1 MNIMQNKVPVITNIY
16 KALSNPVVYT
26 LLYILV
32 QRDEN
37 ERYDSQAIRTKLNL
51 TRKQYYK
58 TLSKLLDTGLV
69 KRSKTSKTNG
79 KYSLTSLGKVF
90 YYLLTIGENAANNHL
105 KLKAIDSL
113 YDEYPKEDRERFIDV
128 IIGKNQTLK
137 DILSTEDK
145 YYESTKAMEIR
156 DPSNTDM
163 IYKLGQKPIKILIV
177 EDEIDI
183 LFTYKSF
190 LINEGYFVDGY
201 TNPYEALR
209 AFLENTGENSLYY
222 DLVVL
227 DIRMPDFNGL
237 QIYQTFKAI
246 DDNVKVLFVSA
257 LDAAEELVKIFPDM
271 TSDNIIRKPITQL
284 QFLNAVR
291 NLITSSV

>member
-1 MNIMQNKVPVITNIY
+1 MQNTVTVITNIY
-16 KALSNPVVYT
+16 KVLSNPGVYT
-26 LLYILV
+26 LLNTLV
-32 QRDEN
+32 RCDDETEQYN
-37 ERYDSQAIRTKLNL
+37 SQAIRTKLNL

-69 KRSKTSKTNG
+69 KRTKNSKTNK

-90 YYLLTIGENAANNHL
+90 YYLQIIGENAASNHL

-128 IIGKNQTLK
+128 IMGKNQIIRE
-137 DILSTEDK
+137 ILSTEDN
-145 YYESTKAMEIR
+145 YHV
-156 DPSNTDM
+156 SNKTMAIQEDSQS
-163 IYKLGQKPIKILIV
+163 INRNDQHGQKPKILIV

-201 TNPYEALR
+201 TNPYEALK
-209 AFLENTGENSLYY
+209 AFLENNVGNSLYY

-227 DIRMPDFNGL
+227 DIRMPEFNGL

>member
-1 MNIMQNKVPVITNIY
+1 MQNTVTVITNIY
-16 KALSNPVVYT
+16 KVLSNPVVYT
-26 LLYILV
+26 LLNTLV
-32 QRDEN
+32 RRDDEN
-37 ERYDSQAIRTKLNL
+37 ERYNSQAIRTKLNL
-51 TRKQYYK
+51 TRKQYYN

-69 KRSKTSKTNG
+69 KRTKNSKTNK

-90 YYLLTIGENAANNHL
+90 YYLQIIGENAANNHL

-128 IIGKNQTLK
+128 IIGKNQIIRE
-137 DILSTEDK
+137 ILSTEDN
-145 YYESTKAMEIR
+145 YHV
-156 DPSNTDM
+156 SNKTMAIQEDSQS
-163 IYKLGQKPIKILIV
+163 INRNDQQGQKPKILIV

-201 TNPYEALR
+201 TNPYEALK
-209 AFLENTGENSLYY
+209 AFLENNVGNSLYY

-227 DIRMPDFNGL
+227 DIRIPEFNGL

-291 NLITSSV
+291 NLITSSI

>member
-1 MNIMQNKVPVITNIY
+1 MQNTVTVITNIY
-16 KALSNPVVYT
+16 KVLSNPVVYT
-26 LLYILV
+26 LLNTLV
-32 QRDEN
+32 RRDDEN
-37 ERYDSQAIRTKLNL
+37 ERYNSQAIRTKLNL
-51 TRKQYYK
+51 TRKQYYN

-69 KRSKTSKTNG
+69 KRTKNSKTNK

-90 YYLLTIGENAANNHL
+90 YYLQIIGENAANNHL

-128 IIGKNQTLK
+128 IIGKNQIIRE
-137 DILSTEDK
+137 ILSTEDN
-145 YYESTKAMEIR
+145 YHV
-156 DPSNTDM
+156 SNKTMAIQEDSQS
-163 IYKLGQKPIKILIV
+163 INRNDQQGQKPKILIV

-201 TNPYEALR
+201 TNPYEALK
-209 AFLENTGENSLYY
+209 AFLENNVGNSLYY

-227 DIRMPDFNGL
+227 DIRIPEFNGL

>member
-1 MNIMQNKVPVITNIY
+1 MQNTVTVITNIY
-16 KALSNPVVYT
+16 KVLSNPVVYT
-26 LLYILV
+26 LLNTLV
-32 QRDEN
+32 RRDDEN
-37 ERYDSQAIRTKLNL
+37 ERYNSKDIRTKLNL
-51 TRKQYYK
+51 TRKQYYN

-69 KRSKTSKTNG
+69 KRTKNSKTNK

-90 YYLLTIGENAANNHL
+90 YYLQIIGENAANNHL

-128 IIGKNQTLK
+128 IIGKNQIIRE
-137 DILSTEDK
+137 ILSTEDN
-145 YYESTKAMEIR
+145 YHV
-156 DPSNTDM
+156 SNKTMAIQEDSQS
-163 IYKLGQKPIKILIV
+163 INRNDQQGQKPKILIV

-201 TNPYEALR
+201 TNPYEALK
-209 AFLENTGENSLYY
+209 AFLENNVGNSLYY

-227 DIRMPDFNGL
+227 DIRIPEFNGL

>member
-1 MNIMQNKVPVITNIY
+1 MQNTVTVITNIY
-16 KALSNPVVYT
+16 KVLSNPVVYT
-26 LLYILV
+26 LLNTLV
-32 QRDEN
+32 RRDDEN
-37 ERYDSQAIRTKLNL
+37 ERYNSQAIRTKLNL
-51 TRKQYYK
+51 TRKQYYN

-69 KRSKTSKTNG
+69 KRTKNSKTNK

-90 YYLLTIGENAANNHL
+90 YYLQIIGENAANNHL

-128 IIGKNQTLK
+128 IIGKNQIIRE
-137 DILSTEDK
+137 ILSTEDN
-145 YYESTKAMEIR
+145 YHI
-156 DPSNTDM
+156 SNKTMAIQEDSQS
-163 IYKLGQKPIKILIV
+163 INRNDQQGRKPKILIV

-201 TNPYEALR
+201 TNPYEALK
-209 AFLENTGENSLYY
+209 AFLENNVGNSLYY
-222 DLVVL
+222 DLVIL
-227 DIRMPDFNGL
+227 DIRMPEFNGL

>member
-1 MNIMQNKVPVITNIY
+1 MQNTVTVITNIY
-16 KALSNPVVYT
+16 KVLSNPVVYT
-26 LLYILV
+26 LLNTLV
-32 QRDEN
+32 RRDDEN
-37 ERYDSQAIRTKLNL
+37 ERYNSQAIRTKLNL
-51 TRKQYYK
+51 TRKQYYN

-69 KRSKTSKTNG
+69 KRTKNSKTNK

-90 YYLLTIGENAANNHL
+90 YYLQIIGENAANNHL

-128 IIGKNQTLK
+128 ILGKNQIIRE
-137 DILSTEDK
+137 ILSTEDN
-145 YYESTKAMEIR
+145 YHV
-156 DPSNTDM
+156 SNKTMAIQEDSQS
-163 IYKLGQKPIKILIV
+163 INRNDQQGQKPKILIV

-201 TNPYEALR
+201 TNPYEALK
-209 AFLENTGENSLYY
+209 AFLENNVGNSLYY

-227 DIRMPDFNGL
+227 DIRIPEFNGL

>member
-1 MNIMQNKVPVITNIY
+1 MQNTVTLITNIY
-16 KALSNPVVYT
+16 KVLSNPVVYT
-26 LLYILV
+26 LLNTLV
-32 QRDEN
+32 RRDDEN
-37 ERYDSQAIRTKLNL
+37 ERYNSQAIRTKLNL
-51 TRKQYYK
+51 TRKQYYN

-69 KRSKTSKTNG
+69 KRTKNSKTNK

-90 YYLLTIGENAANNHL
+90 YYLQIIGENAANNHL

-128 IIGKNQTLK
+128 IIGKNQIIRE
-137 DILSTEDK
+137 ILSTEDN
-145 YYESTKAMEIR
+145 YHV
-156 DPSNTDM
+156 SNKTMAIQEDSQS
-163 IYKLGQKPIKILIV
+163 INRNDQQGQKPKILIV
-177 EDEIDI
+177 EDEIDL

-201 TNPYEALR
+201 TNPYEALK
-209 AFLENTGENSLYY
+209 AFLENNVGNSLYY

-227 DIRMPDFNGL
+227 DIRIPEFNGL

>member
-1 MNIMQNKVPVITNIY
+1 MQNRVTVITNIY
-16 KALSNPVVYT
+16 KVLSNPVVYT
-26 LLYILV
+26 LLNTLV
-32 QRDEN
+32 RLDEN
-37 ERYDSQAIRTKLNL
+37 ERYNSQAIRTKLNL

-69 KRSKTSKTNG
+69 KRTKSSKTNG

-90 YYLLTIGENAANNHL
+90 YYLQIIGENAANNHL

-128 IIGKNQTLK
+128 IIGKNQIIK
-137 DILSTEDK
+137 DILSTEDDYHVTNK
-145 YYESTKAMEIR
+145 TMAIQEDSSSIDR
-156 DPSNTDM
+156 NHQQ
-163 IYKLGQKPIKILIV
+163 GQKPLKILIV

-201 TNPYEALR
+201 TNPYEALK
-209 AFLENTGENSLYY
+209 AFLENNVGNSLYY

-227 DIRMPDFNGL
+227 DIRMPEFNGL

-271 TSDNIIRKPITQL
+271 TPDNIIRKPINQL

-291 NLITSSV
+291 NLITTSA

>member
-1 MNIMQNKVPVITNIY
+1 MQNTVTVITNIY
-16 KALSNPVVYT
+16 KVLSNPVVYT
-26 LLYILV
+26 LLNTLV
-32 QRDEN
+32 RRDDEN
-37 ERYDSQAIRTKLNL
+37 ERYNSQAIRTKLNL
-51 TRKQYYK
+51 TRKQYYN

-69 KRSKTSKTNG
+69 KRTKNSKTNK

-90 YYLLTIGENAANNHL
+90 YYLQIIGENAANNHL

-128 IIGKNQTLK
+128 VIGKNQIIRE
-137 DILSTEDK
+137 ILSTEDN
-145 YYESTKAMEIR
+145 YHV
-156 DPSNTDM
+156 SNKTMAIQEDSQS
-163 IYKLGQKPIKILIV
+163 INRNDQQGQKPKILIV

-201 TNPYEALR
+201 TNPYEALK
-209 AFLENTGENSLYY
+209 AFLENNVGNSLYY

-227 DIRMPDFNGL
+227 DIRIPEFNGL

>member
-1 MNIMQNKVPVITNIY
+1 MQNTVTVITNIY
-16 KALSNPVVYT
+16 KVLSNPVVYT
-26 LLYILV
+26 LLNTLV
-32 QRDEN
+32 RRDDD
-37 ERYDSQAIRTKLNL
+37 ERYNSQAIRTKLNL
-51 TRKQYYK
+51 TRKQYYN

-69 KRSKTSKTNG
+69 KRTKNSKTNK

-90 YYLLTIGENAANNHL
+90 YYLQIIGENAANNHL

-128 IIGKNQTLK
+128 IIGKNQIIRE
-137 DILSTEDK
+137 ILSTEDN
-145 YYESTKAMEIR
+145 YHV
-156 DPSNTDM
+156 SNKTMAIQEDSQS
-163 IYKLGQKPIKILIV
+163 INRNDQQGQKPKILIV

-201 TNPYEALR
+201 TNPYEALK
-209 AFLENTGENSLYY
+209 AFLENNVGNSLYY

-227 DIRMPDFNGL
+227 DIRMPEFNGL

>member
-1 MNIMQNKVPVITNIY
+1 MQNTVTVITNIY
-16 KALSNPVVYT
+16 KVLSNPVVYT
-26 LLYILV
+26 LLNTLV
-32 QRDEN
+32 RRDDEN
-37 ERYDSQAIRTKLNL
+37 ERYNSQAIRTKLNL
-51 TRKQYYK
+51 TRKQYYN

-69 KRSKTSKTNG
+69 KRTKNSKTNK

-90 YYLLTIGENAANNHL
+90 YYLQIIGENAANNHL

-128 IIGKNQTLK
+128 IIGKNQIIRE
-137 DILSTEDK
+137 ILSTEDN
-145 YYESTKAMEIR
+145 YHV
-156 DPSNTDM
+156 SNKTMAIQEDSQS
-163 IYKLGQKPIKILIV
+163 INRNDQLGQKPKILIV

-201 TNPYEALR
+201 TNPYEALK
-209 AFLENTGENSLYY
+209 AFLENNVGNSLYY

-227 DIRMPDFNGL
+227 DIRIPEFNGL

>member
-1 MNIMQNKVPVITNIY
+1 MQNKVTVITNIY
-16 KALSNPVVYT
+16 KVLSNPVVYT
-26 LLYILV
+26 LLNTLV
-32 QRDEN
+32 RRDEN
-37 ERYDSQAIRTKLNL
+37 ERYNSQAIRTKLNL

-58 TLSKLLDTGLV
+58 TLSKLLDIGLV
-69 KRSKTSKTNG
+69 KRTKNSKTNG

-90 YYLLTIGENAANNHL
+90 YYLQIIGENAANNHL

-128 IIGKNQTLK
+128 IIGKNQIIK
-137 DILSTEDK
+137 DILSTEDNYHVPNK
-145 YYESTKAMEIR
+145 TMAIQEDSSSIDR
-156 DPSNTDM
+156 NHQQ
-163 IYKLGQKPIKILIV
+163 GQKPLKILIV

-201 TNPYEALR
+201 TNPYEALK
-209 AFLENTGENSLYY
+209 AFLENNAGNSLYY

-227 DIRMPDFNGL
+227 DIRMPEFNGL

-257 LDAAEELVKIFPDM
+257 LDAAEG
-271 TSDNIIRKPITQL
+271 
-284 QFLNAVR
+284 
-291 NLITSSV
+291 

>member
-1 MNIMQNKVPVITNIY
+1 MQNTVTVITNIY
-16 KALSNPVVYT
+16 KVLSNPVVYT
-26 LLYILV
+26 LLNTLV
-32 QRDEN
+32 RRDDEN
-37 ERYDSQAIRTKLNL
+37 ERYNSQAIRTKLNL
-51 TRKQYYK
+51 TRKQYYN

-69 KRSKTSKTNG
+69 KRTKNSKTNK

-90 YYLLTIGENAANNHL
+90 YYLQIIGENAANNHL

-128 IIGKNQTLK
+128 IIGKNQIIRE
-137 DILSTEDK
+137 ILSTEDN
-145 YYESTKAMEIR
+145 YHV
-156 DPSNTDM
+156 SNKTMAIQEDSQS
-163 IYKLGQKPIKILIV
+163 INRNNQQGQKPKILIV

-201 TNPYEALR
+201 TNPYEALK
-209 AFLENTGENSLYY
+209 AFLENNVGNSLYY

-227 DIRMPDFNGL
+227 DIRIPEFNGL

>member
-1 MNIMQNKVPVITNIY
+1 MQNTVTVITNIY
-16 KALSNPVVYT
+16 KVLSNPVVYT
-26 LLYILV
+26 LLNTLV
-32 QRDEN
+32 RRDDD
-37 ERYDSQAIRTKLNL
+37 ERYNSQAIRTKLNL
-51 TRKQYYK
+51 TRKQYYN

-69 KRSKTSKTNG
+69 KKTKNSKTNK

-90 YYLLTIGENAANNHL
+90 YYLQIIGENAANNHL

-128 IIGKNQTLK
+128 IIGKNQIIRE
-137 DILSTEDK
+137 ILSTEDN
-145 YYESTKAMEIR
+145 YHV
-156 DPSNTDM
+156 SNKTMAIQEDSQS
-163 IYKLGQKPIKILIV
+163 INRNDQQGQKPKILIV

-201 TNPYEALR
+201 TNPYEALK
-209 AFLENTGENSLYY
+209 AFLENNVGNSLYY

-227 DIRMPDFNGL
+227 DIRIPEFNGL

>member
-1 MNIMQNKVPVITNIY
+1 MQNTVTVITNIY
-16 KALSNPVVYT
+16 KVLSNPVVYT
-26 LLYILV
+26 LLNTLV
-32 QRDEN
+32 RRDDEN
-37 ERYDSQAIRTKLNL
+37 ERYNSQAIRTKLNL
-51 TRKQYYK
+51 TRKQYYN

-69 KRSKTSKTNG
+69 KRTKNSKTNK

-90 YYLLTIGENAANNHL
+90 YYLQIIGENAANNHL

-128 IIGKNQTLK
+128 IIGKNQIIRE
-137 DILSTEDK
+137 ILSTEDN
-145 YYESTKAMEIR
+145 YHV
-156 DPSNTDM
+156 SNKTMAIQEDSQS
-163 IYKLGQKPIKILIV
+163 INRNDQLGQKPKILIV

-201 TNPYEALR
+201 TNPYEALK
-209 AFLENTGENSLYY
+209 AFLENNVENSLYY

-227 DIRMPDFNGL
+227 DIRIPEFNGL

>member
-1 MNIMQNKVPVITNIY
+1 MQNRVTVITNIY
-16 KALSNPVVYT
+16 KVLSNPVVYT
-26 LLYILV
+26 LLNTLV
-32 QRDEN
+32 RLDEN
-37 ERYDSQAIRTKLNL
+37 ERYNSQAIRTKLNL

-58 TLSKLLDTGLV
+58 TLSKLLDIGLV
-69 KRSKTSKTNG
+69 KRTKNSKTNG

-90 YYLLTIGENAANNHL
+90 YYLQIIGENAANNHL

-128 IIGKNQTLK
+128 IIGKNQIIK
-137 DILSTEDK
+137 DILSTEDDYHVTNK
-145 YYESTKAMEIR
+145 TMAIQEDSSSIDR
-156 DPSNTDM
+156 NHQQ
-163 IYKLGQKPIKILIV
+163 GQKPLKILIV

-201 TNPYEALR
+201 TNPYEALK
-209 AFLENTGENSLYY
+209 AFLENNVGNSLYY

-227 DIRMPDFNGL
+227 DIRMPEFNGL

-271 TSDNIIRKPITQL
+271 TPDNIIRKPINQL

-291 NLITSSV
+291 NLITTSA

>member
-1 MNIMQNKVPVITNIY
+1 MQNTVTVITNIY
-16 KALSNPVVYT
+16 KVLSNPVVYT
-26 LLYILV
+26 LLNTLV
-32 QRDEN
+32 RRDDEN
-37 ERYDSQAIRTKLNL
+37 ERYNSQAIRTKLNL
-51 TRKQYYK
+51 TRKQYYN

-69 KRSKTSKTNG
+69 KRTKNSKTNK

-90 YYLLTIGENAANNHL
+90 YYLQIIGENAANNHL

-128 IIGKNQTLK
+128 IIGKNQIIRE
-137 DILSTEDK
+137 ILSTEDN
-145 YYESTKAMEIR
+145 YHV
-156 DPSNTDM
+156 SNKTMAIQEDSQS
-163 IYKLGQKPIKILIV
+163 INRNDQQGQKPKILIV

-201 TNPYEALR
+201 TNPYEALK
-209 AFLENTGENSLYY
+209 AFLENNVGNSLYY

-227 DIRMPDFNGL
+227 DIRMPEFNGL

>member
-1 MNIMQNKVPVITNIY
+1 MQNTVTVITNIY
-16 KALSNPVVYT
+16 RVLSNPVVYT
-26 LLYILV
+26 LLNTLV
-32 QRDEN
+32 RRDDEN
-37 ERYDSQAIRTKLNL
+37 ERYNSQAIRTKLNL
-51 TRKQYYK
+51 TRKQYYN

-69 KRSKTSKTNG
+69 KRTKNSKTNK

-90 YYLLTIGENAANNHL
+90 YYLQIIGENAANNHL

-128 IIGKNQTLK
+128 IIGKNQIIRE
-137 DILSTEDK
+137 ILSTEDN
-145 YYESTKAMEIR
+145 YHV
-156 DPSNTDM
+156 SNKTMAIQEDSQS
-163 IYKLGQKPIKILIV
+163 INRNDQQGQKPKILIV

-201 TNPYEALR
+201 TNPYEALK
-209 AFLENTGENSLYY
+209 AFLENNVGNSLYY

-227 DIRMPDFNGL
+227 DIRIPEFNGL

-246 DDNVKVLFVSA
+246 DYNVKVLFVSA

>member
-1 MNIMQNKVPVITNIY
+1 MQNTVTLITNIY
-16 KALSNPVVYT
+16 KVLSNPVVYT
-26 LLYILV
+26 LLNTLV
-32 QRDEN
+32 RRDDEN
-37 ERYDSQAIRTKLNL
+37 ERYNSQAIRTKLNL
-51 TRKQYYK
+51 TRKQYYN

-69 KRSKTSKTNG
+69 KRTKNSKTNK

-90 YYLLTIGENAANNHL
+90 YYLQIIGENAANNHL

-128 IIGKNQTLK
+128 IIGKNQIIRE
-137 DILSTEDK
+137 ILSTEDN
-145 YYESTKAMEIR
+145 YHV
-156 DPSNTDM
+156 SNKTMAIQEDSQS
-163 IYKLGQKPIKILIV
+163 INRNDQQGQKPKILIV

-201 TNPYEALR
+201 TNPYEALK
-209 AFLENTGENSLYY
+209 AFLENNVGNSLYY

-227 DIRMPDFNGL
+227 DIRIPEFNGL

>member
-1 MNIMQNKVPVITNIY
+1 MQNTVTVITNIY
-16 KALSNPVVYT
+16 KVLSNPVVYT
-26 LLYILV
+26 LLNTLV
-32 QRDEN
+32 RRDDEN
-37 ERYDSQAIRTKLNL
+37 ERYNSQAIRTKLNL
-51 TRKQYYK
+51 TRKQYYN
-58 TLSKLLDTGLV
+58 TLSKLLDTGLI
-69 KRSKTSKTNG
+69 KRTKNSKTNK

-90 YYLLTIGENAANNHL
+90 YYLQIIGENAANNHL

-128 IIGKNQTLK
+128 IIGKNQIIRE
-137 DILSTEDK
+137 ILSTEDN
-145 YYESTKAMEIR
+145 YHV
-156 DPSNTDM
+156 SNKTVAIQEDSQS
-163 IYKLGQKPIKILIV
+163 INRNDQQGQKPKILIV

-201 TNPYEALR
+201 TNPYEALK
-209 AFLENTGENSLYY
+209 AFLENNVGNSLYY

-227 DIRMPDFNGL
+227 DIRIPEFNGL

>member
-1 MNIMQNKVPVITNIY
+1 MQNRVTVITNIY
-16 KALSNPVVYT
+16 KVLSNPVVYT
-26 LLYILV
+26 LLNTLV
-32 QRDEN
+32 RRDEN
-37 ERYDSQAIRTKLNL
+37 ERYNSQAIRTKLNL

-69 KRSKTSKTNG
+69 KRTKNSKTNK

-90 YYLLTIGENAANNHL
+90 YYLQIIGKNAANNHL

-128 IIGKNQTLK
+128 IIGKNQIIRE
-137 DILSTEDK
+137 ILSTEDN
-145 YYESTKAMEIR
+145 YHV
-156 DPSNTDM
+156 SNKTMAIQEDSQS
-163 IYKLGQKPIKILIV
+163 INRNDQQGQKPKILIV

-201 TNPYEALR
+201 TNPYEALK
-209 AFLENTGENSLYY
+209 AFLENNVGNSLYY

-227 DIRMPDFNGL
+227 DIRIPEFNGL

>member
-1 MNIMQNKVPVITNIY
+1 MQNTVTVITNIY
-16 KALSNPVVYT
+16 KVLSNPVVYT
-26 LLYILV
+26 LLNTLV
-32 QRDEN
+32 RRDDEN
-37 ERYDSQAIRTKLNL
+37 ERYNSQAIRTKLNL
-51 TRKQYYK
+51 TRKQYYN

-69 KRSKTSKTNG
+69 KRTKNSKTNK

-90 YYLLTIGENAANNHL
+90 YYLQIIGENAANNHL

-113 YDEYPKEDRERFIDV
+113 YDEYPKEDRERFIDI
-128 IIGKNQTLK
+128 IIGKNQIIR
-137 DILSTEDK
+137 DILSTEDN
-145 YYESTKAMEIR
+145 YHV
-156 DPSNTDM
+156 SNKTMAIQEDSQS
-163 IYKLGQKPIKILIV
+163 INKNDQQGQKPKILIV

-201 TNPYEALR
+201 TNPYEALK
-209 AFLENTGENSLYY
+209 AFLENNVENSLYY

-227 DIRMPDFNGL
+227 DIRIPEFNGL

>member
-1 MNIMQNKVPVITNIY
+1 MQNRVTVITNIY
-16 KALSNPVVYT
+16 KVLSNPVVYT
-26 LLYILV
+26 LLNTLV
-32 QRDEN
+32 RLDEN
-37 ERYDSQAIRTKLNL
+37 ERYNSQAIRTKLNL

-69 KRSKTSKTNG
+69 KRTKNSKTNG

-90 YYLLTIGENAANNHL
+90 YYLQIIGENAANNHL

-128 IIGKNQTLK
+128 IIGKNQIIK
-137 DILSTEDK
+137 DILSTEDDYHVTNK
-145 YYESTKAMEIR
+145 TMAIQEDSSSIDR
-156 DPSNTDM
+156 NHQQ
-163 IYKLGQKPIKILIV
+163 GQKPLKILIV

-201 TNPYEALR
+201 TNPYEALK
-209 AFLENTGENSLYY
+209 AFLENNVGNSLYY

-227 DIRMPDFNGL
+227 DIRMPEFNGL

-271 TSDNIIRKPITQL
+271 TPDNIIRKPINQL

-291 NLITSSV
+291 NLITTSA

>member
-1 MNIMQNKVPVITNIY
+1 MQNTVTVITNIY
-16 KALSNPVVYT
+16 KVLSNPVVYT
-26 LLYILV
+26 LLNTLV
-32 QRDEN
+32 RRDDEN
-37 ERYDSQAIRTKLNL
+37 ERYNSQAIRTKLHL
-51 TRKQYYK
+51 TRKQYYN

-69 KRSKTSKTNG
+69 KRTKNSKTNK

-90 YYLLTIGENAANNHL
+90 YYLQIIGENAANNHL

-128 IIGKNQTLK
+128 IIGKNQIIRE
-137 DILSTEDK
+137 ILSTEDN
-145 YYESTKAMEIR
+145 YHV
-156 DPSNTDM
+156 SNKTMAIQEDSQS
-163 IYKLGQKPIKILIV
+163 INRNDQQGQKPKILIV
-177 EDEIDI
+177 EDEIDL

-201 TNPYEALR
+201 TNPYEALK
-209 AFLENTGENSLYY
+209 AFLENNVGNSLYY

-227 DIRMPDFNGL
+227 DIRIPEFNGL

>member
-1 MNIMQNKVPVITNIY
+1 MQNTVTVITNIY
-16 KALSNPVVYT
+16 KVLSNPVVYT
-26 LLYILV
+26 LLNTLV
-32 QRDEN
+32 RRDDEN
-37 ERYDSQAIRTKLNL
+37 ERYNSQAIRTKLNL
-51 TRKQYYK
+51 TRKQYYN

-69 KRSKTSKTNG
+69 KRTKNSKTNK

-90 YYLLTIGENAANNHL
+90 YYLQIIGENAANNHL

-128 IIGKNQTLK
+128 IIGKNQIIR
-137 DILSTEDK
+137 DILSTEDN
-145 YYESTKAMEIR
+145 YHV
-156 DPSNTDM
+156 SNKTMAIQEDSQS
-163 IYKLGQKPIKILIV
+163 INKNDQQGQKPKILIV

-201 TNPYEALR
+201 TNPYEALK
-209 AFLENTGENSLYY
+209 AFLENNVGNSLYY

-227 DIRMPDFNGL
+227 DIRIPEFNGL

>member
-1 MNIMQNKVPVITNIY
+1 MQNTVTVITNIY
-16 KALSNPVVYT
+16 KVLSNPVVYT
-26 LLYILV
+26 LLNTLV
-32 QRDEN
+32 RRDDD
-37 ERYDSQAIRTKLNL
+37 ERYNSQAIRTKLNL
-51 TRKQYYK
+51 TRKQYYN

-69 KRSKTSKTNG
+69 KRTKNSKTNK

-90 YYLLTIGENAANNHL
+90 YYLQIIGENAANNHL

-128 IIGKNQTLK
+128 IIGKNQIIRE
-137 DILSTEDK
+137 ILSTEDN
-145 YYESTKAMEIR
+145 YHV
-156 DPSNTDM
+156 SNKTMAIQEDSQS
-163 IYKLGQKPIKILIV
+163 INRNDQQGQKPKILIV

-201 TNPYEALR
+201 TNPYEALK
-209 AFLENTGENSLYY
+209 AFLENNVGNSLYY

-227 DIRMPDFNGL
+227 DIRIPEFNGL

-284 QFLNAVR
+284 QFLNAVK

>member
-1 MNIMQNKVPVITNIY
+1 MQNTVTVITNIY
-16 KALSNPVVYT
+16 KVLSNPVVYT
-26 LLYILV
+26 LLNTLV
-32 QRDEN
+32 RRDDD
-37 ERYDSQAIRTKLNL
+37 ERYNSQAIRTKLNL
-51 TRKQYYK
+51 TRKQYYN

-69 KRSKTSKTNG
+69 KRTKNSKTNK

-90 YYLLTIGENAANNHL
+90 YYLQIIGENAANNHL

-128 IIGKNQTLK
+128 IIGKNQIIRE
-137 DILSTEDK
+137 ILSTEDN
-145 YYESTKAMEIR
+145 YYV
-156 DPSNTDM
+156 SNKTMAIQEDSQS
-163 IYKLGQKPIKILIV
+163 INRNDQQGQKPKILIV

-201 TNPYEALR
+201 TNPYEALK
-209 AFLENTGENSLYY
+209 AFLENNVGNSLYY

-227 DIRMPDFNGL
+227 DIRIPEFNGL
-237 QIYQTFKAI
+237 QVYQTFKAI

>member
-1 MNIMQNKVPVITNIY
+1 MQNRVTVITNIY
-16 KALSNPVVYT
+16 KVLSNPVVYT
-26 LLYILV
+26 LLNTLV
-32 QRDEN
+32 RRDEN
-37 ERYDSQAIRTKLNL
+37 ERYNSQAIRTKLNL
-51 TRKQYYK
+51 SRKQYYK
-58 TLSKLLDTGLV
+58 TLSKLLDIGLV
-69 KRSKTSKTNG
+69 KRTKNSKTNG

-90 YYLLTIGENAANNHL
+90 YYLQIIGENAANNHL

-128 IIGKNQTLK
+128 IIGKNQIIK
-137 DILSTEDK
+137 DILSTEDDYHVTNK
-145 YYESTKAMEIR
+145 TMAIQEDSSSIDR
-156 DPSNTDM
+156 NHQQ
-163 IYKLGQKPIKILIV
+163 GQKPLKILIV

-201 TNPYEALR
+201 TNPYEALK
-209 AFLENTGENSLYY
+209 AFLENNVGNSLYY

-227 DIRMPDFNGL
+227 DIRMPEFNGL

-271 TSDNIIRKPITQL
+271 TPDNIIRKPINQL

-291 NLITSSV
+291 NLITTSA

>member
-1 MNIMQNKVPVITNIY
+1 MQNTVTVITNIY
-16 KALSNPVVYT
+16 KVLSNPVVYT
-26 LLYILV
+26 LLNTLV
-32 QRDEN
+32 RRDDEN
-37 ERYDSQAIRTKLNL
+37 ERYNSQAIRTKLNL
-51 TRKQYYK
+51 TRKQYYN

-69 KRSKTSKTNG
+69 KRTKNSKTNK

-90 YYLLTIGENAANNHL
+90 YYLQIIGENAANNHL

-128 IIGKNQTLK
+128 IIGKNQIIRE
-137 DILSTEDK
+137 ILSTEDN
-145 YYESTKAMEIR
+145 YHV
-156 DPSNTDM
+156 SNKTMAIQEDSQS
-163 IYKLGQKPIKILIV
+163 INRNDQQGQKPKILIV

-201 TNPYEALR
+201 TNPYEALN
-209 AFLENTGENSLYY
+209 AFLENNVGNSLYY

-227 DIRMPDFNGL
+227 DIRIPEFNGL

>member
-1 MNIMQNKVPVITNIY
+1 MQNTVTVITNIY
-16 KALSNPVVYT
+16 KVLSNPVVYT
-26 LLYILV
+26 LLNTLV
-32 QRDEN
+32 RRDDEN
-37 ERYDSQAIRTKLNL
+37 ERYNSQDIRTKLNL
-51 TRKQYYK
+51 TRKQYYN

-69 KRSKTSKTNG
+69 KRTKNSKTNK

-90 YYLLTIGENAANNHL
+90 YYLQIIGENAANNHL

-128 IIGKNQTLK
+128 IIGKNQIIRE
-137 DILSTEDK
+137 ILSTEDN
-145 YYESTKAMEIR
+145 YHV
-156 DPSNTDM
+156 SNKTMAIQEDSQS
-163 IYKLGQKPIKILIV
+163 INRNDQQGQKPKILIV

-201 TNPYEALR
+201 TNPYEALK
-209 AFLENTGENSLYY
+209 AFLENNVGNSLYY

-227 DIRMPDFNGL
+227 DIRMPEFNGL

>member
-1 MNIMQNKVPVITNIY
+1 MQNKVTVITNIY
-16 KALSNPVVYT
+16 KVLSNPVVYT
-26 LLYILV
+26 LLNTLV
-32 QRDEN
+32 RRDEN
-37 ERYDSQAIRTKLNL
+37 ERYNSQAIRTKLNL

-58 TLSKLLDTGLV
+58 TLSKLLDIGLV
-69 KRSKTSKTNG
+69 KRTKNSKTNG

-90 YYLLTIGENAANNHL
+90 YYLQIIGENAANNHL

-128 IIGKNQTLK
+128 IIGKNQIIK
-137 DILSTEDK
+137 DILSTEDNYHVPNK
-145 YYESTKAMEIR
+145 TMAIQEDSSSIDR
-156 DPSNTDM
+156 NHQQ
-163 IYKLGQKPIKILIV
+163 GQKPLKILVV

-201 TNPYEALR
+201 TNPYEALK
-209 AFLENTGENSLYY
+209 AFLENNVGNSLYY

-227 DIRMPDFNGL
+227 DIRMPEFNGL

-246 DDNVKVLFVSA
+246 DDNIKVLFVSA
-257 LDAAEELVKIFPDM
+257 LDAAEELLKIFPDM
-271 TSDNIIRKPITQL
+271 TPDNIIRKPINQL
-284 QFLNAVR
+284 QFLNAVK
-291 NLITSSV
+291 NLITTSA